1 MIIYYTILSKGIKLR
16 EPTVPLRSLPSRKSE
31 GTTYGSLI
39 SQRQYI
45 MSKSALLVGCNYPG
59 TSNQL
64 VGCINDIINM
74 YNLLTTEY
82 GYLPQNIVML
92 YDTYQTNLPQQY
104 LIPGQDNNT
113 PTPASQSQNLP
124 TQANITAHLQQLT
137 VLSNSQTEI
146 WFHYSGHGSKS
157 QMLQGSGLPKNEE
170 VIIPTDSI
178 IPYNTF
184 DFTKLYTADM
194 FYAFVQTINSNCNTV
209 LLFDSCF
216 SASMCEL
223 PYSFNYISGNKFQ
236 ETTNKS
242 HKIANHNIYMF
253 SGSTDK
259 QTSASVPESVI
270 IPGKPSNVFVGAF
283 TETFIQCLKENN
295 YNMLIEPLCAKIC
308 KELKKDGLTQHPIL
322 STSNPNPKY
331 MFKSINISV
340 PAPIPVHIHQ
350 PKQNLHRRRRKRNQ
364 IKVTK
369 ITSMLRKTSLR
380 HFLLR
385 LN

>member
-1 MIIYYTILSKGIKLR
+1 
-16 EPTVPLRSLPSRKSE
+16 
-31 GTTYGSLI
+31 
-39 SQRQYI
+39 
-45 MSKSALLVGCNYPG
+45 MSKSALLIGCNYPG

-113 PTPASQSQNLP
+113 PTPESQSQNKP
-124 TQANITAHLQQLT
+124 TQENITAHLQQLT
-137 VLSNSQTEI
+137 ALSNSQTEI

-170 VIIPTDSI
+170 VIFPTDAI

-184 DFTKLYTADM
+184 DLTKLYTGDM
-194 FYAFVQTINSNCNTV
+194 FYAFVQTLNSNCNTI

-216 SASMCEL
+216 NASMCEL
-223 PYSFNYISGNKFQ
+223 PYSFNYITNTHYKFK
-236 ETTNKS
+236 ESTNKS
-242 HKIANHNIYMF
+242 HKMANHNIYMF

-259 QTSASVPESVI
+259 QTSASVPMSVI
-270 IPGKPSNVFVGAF
+270 IPGNPSNVFVGAF
-283 TETFIQCLKENN
+283 TETFIQCLKENK
-295 YNMLIEPLCAKIC
+295 YNILIEPLCGEIC
-308 KELKKDGLTQHPIL
+308 KALIQDGLTQRPIL

-331 MFKSINISV
+331 MFKSINSSEPV
-340 PAPIPVHIHQ
+340 PAHHNQ
-350 PKQNLHRRRRKRNQ
+350 PKHNLHRRRRKRNQ

-369 ITSMLRKTSLR
+369 INSMLRKISLR
-380 HFLLR
+380 HFILR